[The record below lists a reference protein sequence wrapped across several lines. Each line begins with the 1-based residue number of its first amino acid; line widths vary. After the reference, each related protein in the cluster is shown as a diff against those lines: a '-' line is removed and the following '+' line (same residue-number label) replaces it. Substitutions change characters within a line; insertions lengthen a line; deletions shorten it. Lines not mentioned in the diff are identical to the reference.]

1 MFVEPI
7 TLAGFGV
14 QLVPLAIEHEAGL
27 RAAAADGEL
36 WNLRVTSV
44 PAPDET
50 RSYIEAALKSR
61 ELGDRMPFAV
71 VDEVSGTVIGCT
83 SYHDIVPG
91 PKRVEI
97 GFTWYAQR
105 VQRTHVNTACKLLL
119 LTHAFETLN
128 CNVVGWRTDCLNV
141 ASQRA
146 IERLGAR
153 KDGVIRGFALRR
165 DGSVRD
171 TAMYSLTRA
180 EWPDVRA
187 RLEGFMRRSR

>member
-1 MFVEPI
+1 
-7 TLAGFGV
+7 
-14 QLVPLAIEHEAGL
+14 
-27 RAAAADGEL
+27 
-36 WNLRVTSV
+36 
-44 PAPDET
+44 
-50 RSYIEAALKSR
+50 
-61 ELGDRMPFAV
+61 MPFAV

-128 CNVVGWRTDCLNV
+128 CNVVGWRTDSLNF

-153 KDGVIRGFALRR
+153 KDGVIRGLALRR
-165 DGSVRD
+165 DGTVRD
-171 TAMYSLTRA
+171 TAMYSLQRD
-180 EWPDVRA
+180 EWPEVRS
-187 RLEGFMRRSR
+187 RLEGFMNGSRDR